1 MRLKSKDIAA
11 ALGVSPATVSMA
23 LNGRQGVNEKTR
35 QKILEYVKQQ
45 TDAQAQEQQLQSE
58 LSPCKGTVMMLVYIK
73 NGRILERHTERMD
86 YTDKIGSAV
95 RQKGFHFYFRVF
107 YEHTEQLQ
115 NLLRE
120 CHQLDLKGIYL
131 MAAEMHKA
139 DIFPFLEL
147 GIPIVVGDNLF
158 YEKGIDSYLIDNAEG
173 IERGVDYLVDKG
185 HSHIVYLAEDT
196 DIFNFNERRA
206 AFLEEME
213 KRKCGDASRHIR
225 RLGDG
230 VDEIYESMCRY
241 LDGGIHKVTAF
252 VLESEEVSL
261 GVSKALMER
270 QFRIGRD
277 ISLIGFDL
285 VPLFDI
291 PGLQLTLIKGTHSR
305 RHMDGIK
312 HLMERIYDDNEEIM
326 KVYYRT
332 HFLEGNSVF
341 NKKQYIY
348 S

>member
-11 ALGVSPATVSMA
+11 ALGISLATVSMA
-23 LNGRQGVNEKTR
+23 LNGRQGVNDKTK

-45 TDAQAQEQQLQSE
+45 TDAQAQQMQSE
-58 LSPCKGTVMMLVYIK
+58 KCSCKGTVMMLVYIK
-73 NGRILERHTERMD
+73 NGRILERHAERMD
-86 YTDKIGSAV
+86 YTDQIESAV
-95 RQKGFHFYFRVF
+95 KQKGFRFYFKIF
-107 YEHTEQLQ
+107 YEHTGQLQ
-115 NLLRE
+115 SLIQE
-120 CHQLDLKGIYL
+120 CRQLDLKGIYI
-131 MAAEMHKA
+131 MAAEMQKA

-173 IERGVDYLVDKG
+173 IKRGVDYLVDKG

-206 AFLEEME
+206 AFVEEME
-213 KRKCGDASRHIR
+213 KRKCGDASRRIR

-230 VDEIYESMCRY
+230 ADKIYESMCRY
-241 LDGGIHKVTAF
+241 LDGGIYKVTAF
-252 VLESEEVSL
+252 VLESDEVSL

-270 QFRIGRD
+270 QFQIGCS

-285 VPLFDI
+285 VPLFCI
-291 PGLQLTLIKGTHSR
+291 PKLQLTLIKGTHSR
-305 RHMDGIK
+305 RHLDGIK
-312 HLMERIYDDNEEIM
+312 HLMERICDENEEIM

-341 NKKQYIY
+341 DKKQYIY
-348 S
+348 T